1 MINHTYVKLGK
12 IYQNTFILFIENMT
26 TDKRND
32 WIDKIFRA
40 VRNELANLWLDY
52 MTPNSVATV
61 VKQII
66 KSNLPKQIDR
76 EKIEAVEKLR
86 EKYVKIKQSAISNWW
101 EAVLDIVIKD
111 IDLLLSKDNDGDK

>member
-1 MINHTYVKLGK
+1 
-12 IYQNTFILFIENMT
+12 MT